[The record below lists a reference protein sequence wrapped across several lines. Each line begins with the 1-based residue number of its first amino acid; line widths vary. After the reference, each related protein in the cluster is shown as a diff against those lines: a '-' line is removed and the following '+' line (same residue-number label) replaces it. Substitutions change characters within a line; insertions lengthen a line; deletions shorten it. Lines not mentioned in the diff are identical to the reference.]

1 MNQSEIERKASNAA
15 TEVAELKAV
24 VRQLQAR
31 VERQALVIGTL
42 KDIVLAEADLPD
54 DEFLARLQAA
64 AAKKA
69 DANLCGKCGKPMSA
83 KHVKC
88 IYCGEPRPTELI

>member
-1 MNQSEIERKASNAA
+1 MSLSDLERKASQASS
-15 TEVAELKAV
+15 EVAELKAV

-42 KDIVLAEADLPD
+42 KDIVLADGPVTEDQ
-54 DEFLARLQAA
+54 FLARLQQAA
-64 AAKKA
+64 ARKA
-69 DANLCGKCGKPMSA
+69 DANTCGKCDKPMSP
-83 KHVKC
+83 KHVRC

>member
-1 MNQSEIERKASNAA
+1 MTLSDLERKASSAA
-15 TEVAELKAV
+15 SEVAELKAV
-24 VRQLQAR
+24 VKQLLAR

-42 KDIVLAEADLPD
+42 KDIVLAEAGLPE

-64 AAKKA
+64 VVKRA
-69 DANLCGKCGKPMSA
+69 DANLSGKCGKPMSA

-88 IYCGEPRPTELI
+88 MYCGEPRPTELI